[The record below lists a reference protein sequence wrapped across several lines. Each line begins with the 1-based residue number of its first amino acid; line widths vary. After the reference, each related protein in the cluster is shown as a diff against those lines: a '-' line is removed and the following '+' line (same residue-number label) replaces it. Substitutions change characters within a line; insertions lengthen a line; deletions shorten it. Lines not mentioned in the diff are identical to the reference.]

1 MGKQNWKRPYISE
14 RSRPNKVILTLSM
27 ESLLD
32 ENVKNALVVLFGDR
46 VNALPKPQLTTLALA
61 YSEEEITNER
71 LQYALDIHRADI
83 TKMLSEMCANK
94 LLQSSGYG
102 RGTKYHVYG
111 INLAGY
117 AGNLASSAS
126 NLATSG
132 TNLATS
138 EGKNIAN
145 LDTSDEN
152 LATSP
157 TNNLASSKK
166 KRYSKVEVQQ
176 LILSFCS
183 EWRTIEDI
191 SIFLDRDKSYIR
203 NEILPMLAEKLEK
216 LFENIPNHPRQKY
229 RVKK

>member
-1 MGKQNWKRPYISE
+1 
-14 RSRPNKVILTLSM
+14 
-27 ESLLD
+27 
-32 ENVKNALVVLFGDR
+32 
-46 VNALPKPQLTTLALA
+46 
-61 YSEEEITNER
+61 
-71 LQYALDIHRADI
+71 
-83 TKMLSEMCANK
+83 MCANK
-94 LLQSSGYG
+94 LLQSSGRG

-111 INLAGY
+111 INLASY

-126 NLATSG
+126 NLATSDRNLATSSTNLATSS

-166 KRYSKVEVQQ
+166 KRYSKVEVQE
-176 LILSFCS
+176 LILNFCS

-203 NEILPMLAEKLEK
+203 NEVLPLLAEKLEK
-216 LFENIPNHPRQKY
+216 MYENIPHHPRQKY
-229 RVKK
+229 RVKAEES

>member
-1 MGKQNWKRPYISE
+1 
-14 RSRPNKVILTLSM
+14 
-27 ESLLD
+27 
-32 ENVKNALVVLFGDR
+32 
-46 VNALPKPQLTTLALA
+46 
-61 YSEEEITNER
+61 
-71 LQYALDIHRADI
+71 
-83 TKMLSEMCANK
+83 MLSEMCANK

-126 NLATSG
+126 NLATSEG
-132 TNLATS
+132 NNL
-138 EGKNIAN
+138 AN

-157 TNNLASSKK
+157 TENLASSKK

-176 LILSFCS
+176 LILNFCS

>member
-1 MGKQNWKRPYISE
+1 
-14 RSRPNKVILTLSM
+14 
-27 ESLLD
+27 
-32 ENVKNALVVLFGDR
+32 
-46 VNALPKPQLTTLALA
+46 
-61 YSEEEITNER
+61 
-71 LQYALDIHRADI
+71 
-83 TKMLSEMCANK
+83 MLSEMCANK

-157 TNNLASSKK
+157 TENLASSKK

-176 LILSFCS
+176 LILNFCS